1 MPLNLSIWRVPDR
14 IAPSYA
20 DLSPFSLPMR
30 FIACT
35 LRPRCPLLHSSP
47 AETGDLVP
55 YRTRFLQASPL
66 HLRVHDCSQ
75 VICDDTYSNKSWCIV
90 YQSMVTLWEINQM
103 ERKMCSYLERQLDVE
118 PSALKEFESMVRRD
132 FKGSGPYPAHYILPI
147 HDRSQ
152 VICDDTYSN
161 KSWCIVG
168 QSMVTLRE
176 INQMEREMCS
186 YSGTTTRR
194 RAQCSQGVRVYGSQ
208 RFQGLW
214 TLPRSLYATDALVWA
229 LRTRS

>member
-90 YQSMVTLWEINQM
+90 
-103 ERKMCSYLERQLDVE
+103 
-118 PSALKEFESMVRRD
+118 
-132 FKGSGPYPAHYILPI
+132 
-147 HDRSQ
+147 
-152 VICDDTYSN
+152 
-161 KSWCIVG
+161 G

-194 RAQCSQGVRVYGSQ
+194 RAQRSQGVRVYGSQ